1 MGRHFNSLL
10 SSQFRV
16 FLLRAI
22 ANISTIDTPYVE
34 LSNKK
39 VVLILARQSKLRS
52 AALYSSIALAAIA
65 AIPVAGLIGASH
77 AYALEA
83 SAGDMKLA
91 AKLAKDGDAAFTS
104 RNYVLAADSYAK
116 AAAALDTSA
125 AQQELKQFYLQSEA
139 EALFQQGDELGD
151 NAALI
156 KAIERQTS
164 LLSLLD
170 RVKSPLNFANVQND
184 LANSMAVLGAREGE
198 ADRLK
203 QAIATYE
210 DVMALRNR
218 ETAPLDWA
226 RTQND
231 MGVAKLMLG
240 ERAGDNALL
249 SEAIEI
255 FRTTAD
261 VYGRS
266 KAATEW
272 AQSRSNLGHV
282 LQTLGQ
288 RNSDLE
294 MLTEAVDV
302 LDDAMNVL
310 TRERMPKA
318 WAESQLYMANA
329 KRELGGRLGDESL
342 LLTSLHLY
350 TDALEVRTQEKYP
363 LDWAQTKL
371 DLGNAQLYIG
381 QRQDGLMYL
390 SSAVDSYRDSLKER
404 SPERAPLQW
413 GMSQNNLGAALGVIA
428 LRETTSSNLR
438 GAIAAYRAAVS
449 QMTRERDPFNWA
461 MAERNIGANLLTLW
475 RRERP
480 KRQKDFESANAALM
494 EQQATATV
502 PATLADHEKAIRD
515 IVDKQQG
522 VQILDEAI
530 AALED
535 AGKVYTKELWTSDWA
550 TTQTFLVD
558 ALTVNAF
565 TGPDWINKGTAQHLR
580 AIAICK
586 ELQSV
591 YLPTV
596 DPVFWGQEQ
605 RRIGASQFAIG
616 NIREDKA
623 FLKDS
628 TNTLR
633 EAQVFQIAHQ
643 DLKGW
648 ISTLSLL
655 FEALDKLGDKETDV
669 GSYLEAVSVID
680 KLLLEQTAETDPETN
695 GWLQS
700 RKTEILA
707 KIKQRNG

>member
-1 MGRHFNSLL
+1 M
-10 SSQFRV
+10 
-16 FLLRAI
+16 A
-22 ANISTIDTPYVE
+22 
-34 LSNKK
+34 K
-39 VVLILARQSKLRS
+39 QSKLRL
-52 AALYSSIALAAIA
+52 AALYSGLVLSAVVALPLAGLFGAGHAYAIA
-65 AIPVAGLIGASH
+65 ANAS
-77 AYALEA
+77 
-83 SAGDMKLA
+83 DMKLA
-91 AKLAKDGDAAFTS
+91 AKLAKEGDAAFSS

-116 AAAALDTSA
+116 AAAALDASA
-125 AQQELKQFYLQSEA
+125 AQQEIKQFYLQSEA
-139 EALFQQGDELGD
+139 EALFRQGDELGD

-156 KAIERQTS
+156 RAIERQTS
-164 LLSLLD
+164 LLALID
-170 RVKSPLNFANVQND
+170 RARSPVNFANVEND
-184 LANSMAVLGAREGE
+184 LANSMAVLGGREGE
-198 ADRLK
+198 DRRLK
-203 QAIATYE
+203 QAISTYE
-210 DVMALRNR
+210 DVMLLRNR

-231 MGVAKLMLG
+231 IGVAKLMLG
-240 ERAGDNALL
+240 KRAGNNALL
-249 SEAIEI
+249 SVAIEI
-255 FRTTAD
+255 FRTTAE
-261 VYGRS
+261 VYGRN

-272 AQSRSNLGHV
+272 ALSRINLGHG
-282 LQTLGQ
+282 LQSLGQ

-310 TRERMPKA
+310 TRESMPKA
-318 WAESQLYMANA
+318 WAESQLYLANA

-350 TDALEVRTQEKYP
+350 TDALDVRTREKYP

-404 SPERAPLQW
+404 SPEQTPLQW

-449 QMTRERDPFNWA
+449 QMTRERDPVNWA
-461 MAERNIGANLLTLW
+461 MAERNIGANLMTLW

-502 PATLADHEKAIRD
+502 PATLADHEKAIRE

-530 AALED
+530 TAFED
-535 AGKVYTKELWTSDWA
+535 ASKVYAKEQWTSDWA
-550 TTQTFLVD
+550 TTQSFLVD

-565 TGPDWINKGTAQHLR
+565 TGPDWLNKGTSQHIR
-580 AIAICK
+580 AITICK
-586 ELQSV
+586 ELQGIYS
-591 YLPTV
+591 PTI
-596 DPVFWGQEQ
+596 DPVFWGQMQ
-605 RRIGASQFAIG
+605 HRIGASQFAIG

-648 ISTLSLL
+648 ISTLSIL

-680 KLLLEQTAETDPETN
+680 KLTLEQTAETDPGTN

-707 KIKQRNG
+707 KIKQRNE